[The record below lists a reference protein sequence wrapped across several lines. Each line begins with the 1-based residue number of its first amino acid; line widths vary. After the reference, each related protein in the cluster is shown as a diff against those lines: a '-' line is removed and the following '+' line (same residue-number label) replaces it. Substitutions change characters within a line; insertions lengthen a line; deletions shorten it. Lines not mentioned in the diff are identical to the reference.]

1 MTCCGQHL
9 MSRPKP
15 LDAETAKR
23 EYAVTG
29 IMPPE
34 EPCVFCAEKH
44 LSLAHEIAEREPG
57 YAGVNRQRVIGQLS
71 AAEWHLYKENRETCN
86 KVRDLRHSIQHRKP
100 VGDAR
105 WVELLI
111 GIDALAAAEAA
122 KLIAQVVREN
132 VKT

>member
-1 MTCCGQHL
+1 MNCCGQHL

-44 LSLAHEIAEREPG
+44 LSLAHEISEREPG
-57 YAGVNRQRVIGQLS
+57 YSGINRQRGIGQLS
-71 AAEWHLYKENRETCN
+71 AAEWHLYKENREICD
-86 KVRDLRHSIQHRKP
+86 KVRQLRHAIQHREP
-100 VGDAR
+100 VADSR
-105 WVELLI
+105 WVELLAEM
-111 GIDALAAAEAA
+111 DALASAEAA
-122 KLIAQVVREN
+122 KILEQQTTNKKEA
-132 VKT
+132 

>member
-1 MTCCGQHL
+1 MGCCGQHL

-44 LSLAHEIAEREPG
+44 LSLAHEISEREPG
-57 YAGVNRQRVIGQLS
+57 YSGIGRQRAIGQLS
-71 AAEWHLYKENRETCN
+71 AAEWHLYKENREVCG
-86 KVRDLRHSIQHRKP
+86 KVRELRHAIQRRET
-100 VGDAR
+100 VADSR
-105 WVELLI
+105 WVNLLAE
-111 GIDALAAAEAA
+111 IDVLATAAAE
-122 KLIAQVVREN
+122 KIMEETR
-132 VKT
+132 

>member
-1 MTCCGQHL
+1 MGCCGQHL

-44 LSLAHEIAEREPG
+44 LSLAHEISEREPG
-57 YAGVNRQRVIGQLS
+57 YSGIGRQRAIGQLS
-71 AAEWHLYKENRETCN
+71 AAEWHLYKENREICG
-86 KVRDLRHSIQHRKP
+86 KVRELRHAIQRREP
-100 VGDAR
+100 VADSR

-111 GIDALAAAEAA
+111 EINDLANTAANGILTPPAAG
-122 KLIAQVVREN
+122 
-132 VKT
+132 